1 MPEGLCDISMECLRA
16 LGTDDSV
23 QSCLEFL
30 QNFRPAHFS
39 NGFLLPASQ
48 AKLKIIA
55 LCAITR
61 GRMEISQ
68 HNIRQLTRKR
78 KLCFQ
83 EQPER
88 YLPCLIFFFPL
99 QLGKKDNAKF

>member
-1 MPEGLCDISMECLRA
+1 MPEGLYDISMECLHA

-30 QNFRPAHFS
+30 QNFNPPHFS
-39 NGFLLPASQ
+39 NGFLLPACQ

-61 GRMEISQ
+61 GRMGISQ
-68 HNIRQLTRKR
+68 HNVLGSS
-78 KLCFQ
+78 L
-83 EQPER
+83 ER
-88 YLPCLIFFFPL
+88 GSCIFKSSMKCNLPCLILFSAVR
-99 QLGKKDNAKF
+99 KINNAKF